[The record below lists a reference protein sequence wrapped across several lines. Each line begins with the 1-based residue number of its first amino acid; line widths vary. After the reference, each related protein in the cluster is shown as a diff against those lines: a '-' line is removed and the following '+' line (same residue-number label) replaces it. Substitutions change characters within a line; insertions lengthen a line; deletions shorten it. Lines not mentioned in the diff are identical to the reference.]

1 MNTSY
6 PITSYTSKTS
16 STTPTTN
23 SYGSSSPAAASTYA
37 GAADRNS
44 VLPVALVQL
53 MAAVVAMTM
62 L

>member
-6 PITSYTSKTS
+6 PITSYTSKSS
-16 STTPTTN
+16 STTPAAG
-23 SYGSSSPAAASTYA
+23 YGSSSPAAASTYA

-44 VLPVALVQL
+44 VLPVALVPL
-53 MAAVVAMTM
+53 MAAVVAMAM